1 MSPLMALSLP
11 ISLRN
16 VTGGYKC
23 ILSLFGEKKF
33 RLRNMIF
40 LRGFYLMMVPVTAR
54 LLLL

>member
-16 VTGGYKC
+16 VTEGYKC
-23 ILSLFGEKKF
+23 ILSLFGVKKF

-40 LRGFYLMMVPVTAR
+40 LRGFYLMMVPVTAH

>member
-11 ISLRN
+11 VSLRN
-16 VTGGYKC
+16 VTEGYKSV
-23 ILSLFGEKKF
+23 LSLFGEKKF

-40 LRGFYLMMVPVTAR
+40 LRGFYLMMVPITAH